1 MLQQV
6 PSRFRYHARHL
17 RILNGFSFR
26 WHCRTINAQ
35 SARPRIVCRDGV
47 QRWDVLE
54 TLGHLHQLLH
64 DASLSTFSAVS
75 GSPGPA
81 AAIALPLRWDESADD
96 EEEITRGLTCVVSG
110 ENSRVMVI

>member
-6 PSRFRYHARHL
+6 PSRFHYHARHL
-17 RILNGFSFR
+17 WILNGFSFR

-35 SARPRIVCRDGV
+35 SACPHIACCDGI
-47 QRWDVLE
+47 QRQDVLE

-110 ENSRVMVI
+110 KNSHVMVI